1 MTNLKAGALSRR
13 TECAEFPE
21 YTPDF
26 VKLAESY
33 GAKGIR
39 VTKKKKLLLPLRK
52 QRKIQRLLQSLNLS
66 LILKKW
72 CIQ

>member
-1 MTNLKAGALSRR
+1 MYLTIPNSWNGAAVAEAVLWKRYGMTNLRAGALSRR
-13 TECAEFPE
+13 TQGEEFPE

-39 VTKKKKLLLPLRK
+39 VTKTEEIKS
-52 QRKIQRLLQSLNLS
+52 SL
-66 LILKKW
+66 
-72 CIQ
+72 